1 MLQWMVVVLVLVF
14 AVGVFRESLA
24 RTIRLGRLPGDLN
37 FRLKG
42 KQYHFPF
49 TSTVLLSLL
58 AWIILRIV

>member
-14 AVGVFRESLA
+14 AVGVFRETLA

-37 FRLKG
+37 FRFRG

-49 TSTVLLSLL
+49 TSTVLLSLF
-58 AWIILRIV
+58 AWIILRVV